1 MPPLLHDSCSM
12 TLLRGFHL
20 GGVVWTQASLLA
32 AVLAGE
38 PVCLFQ
44 WDFCPSLWIS
54 FGNYSRHTAK
64 HCRNLVESGFG
75 FVRLSFSAPIMS
87 NGYWLAVEWQQVVG
101 RAPPWIEC
109 LPTQR
114 RRASH
119 SQLSSRTTGG
129 SNRQAVI
136 GANLKIV
143 RGRRM
148 RRHRLGLL
156 RGKLLGFNL

>member
-1 MPPLLHDSCSM
+1 MPLLHDSCSM

-38 PVCLFQ
+38 PVCLCQ

-101 RAPPWIEC
+101 RAPLWIEC

-119 SQLSSRTTGG
+119 SRLSSRTTGVQTVKRKGCGHIGWGCCG
-129 SNRQAVI
+129 SAW
-136 GANLKIV
+136 LW
-143 RGRRM
+143 
-148 RRHRLGLL
+148 
-156 RGKLLGFNL
+156 GKLLGFNL